1 MDIPAALA
9 AQSAVARQNV
19 GLAVIKQAAQS
30 EQAVANIVQDAV
42 ENSPLAA
49 SGNGRGTNIDI
60 LV

>member
-9 AQSAVARQNV
+9 AQSAITKQNI

-30 EQAVANIVQDAV
+30 DQAVANIVKQAV
-42 ENSPLAA
+42 DNSPLA
-49 SGNGRGTNIDI
+49 SGNGRGSNIDI